1 MTGSKPESSAQVALI
16 VTPQYLPMLGGMER
30 ECALL
35 AEQFSR
41 LGYTPMV
48 ITEQF
53 GTDLPAE
60 QIEDGVKVIR
70 IRSSAHRSVV
80 VQLRVAAA
88 LMKLLLH
95 HRDDVAFAV
104 VRTFTLPALAV
115 GLLKRLRLISF
126 PTLVTAETGGAEDDV
141 VALERRPLA
150 RLSRALVSSNDFL
163 NGLCQANVDH
173 MIEFG
178 YPRQKLTMIPNGID
192 TSPWQTT
199 EAPTSIER
207 FLFLGRLD
215 ASKGIFELIEA
226 FHNLSQQHEAI
237 RLTFAGDGP
246 DRDRLQS
253 MCSELELEASI
264 DFVGR
269 VAYQDLGALFAA
281 HDALVLPSYS
291 EGMPLSVLEAAAH
304 HRVLVASDVGD
315 IRHLFE
321 GRAYIC
327 APRDRQSLEESMQSA
342 IDDPHPRAD
351 YGRIIAAVSIERVA
365 QELILLLRQP

>member
-35 AEQFSR
+35 AEQFLR
-41 LGYTPMV
+41 LGYKPIV

-60 QIEDGVKVIR
+60 QNEDGVKVIR
-70 IRSSAHRSVV
+70 IPSSAERSVV

-115 GLLKRLRLISF
+115 GLLKRLRLVSF
-126 PTLVTAETGGAEDDV
+126 PTLVSAETGGAEDDV

-150 RLSRALVSSNDFL
+150 RMSRTLVSSNDFL

-178 YPRQKLTMIPNGID
+178 YPRQKITMIPNGID

-199 EAPTSIER
+199 DAPASVER

-215 ASKGIFELIEA
+215 SNKGIFELIEA
-226 FHNLSQQHEAI
+226 FHNLRQQHEAI

-246 DRDRLQS
+246 DRDRLQR
-253 MCSELELEASI
+253 MCSELELEASV

-291 EGMPLSVLEAAAH
+291 EGMPLSILEAAAH

-315 IRHLFE
+315 IRRLFE

-351 YGRIIAAVSIERVA
+351 YEEIIAAVSIERVA
-365 QELILLLRQP
+365 QELVSLLHQP

>member
-1 MTGSKPESSAQVALI
+1 VTGSKPESSAEIALI
-16 VTPQYLPMLGGMER
+16 ITPQYLPMLGGMER

-35 AEQFSR
+35 AEQFLR
-41 LGYTPMV
+41 LGYRPIV

-53 GTDLPAE
+53 GTGLPAE
-60 QIEDGVKVIR
+60 QIEDGVEVIR
-70 IRSSAHRSVV
+70 IPSSAERSVV
-80 VQLRVAAA
+80 VQLRAAAA

-115 GLLKRLRLISF
+115 GLLKRLRLVSF
-126 PTLVTAETGGAEDDV
+126 PTLVSAETGGAEDDV

-150 RLSRALVSSNDFL
+150 RLSRTLVSSNDFL

-178 YPRQKLTMIPNGID
+178 YPRQKITMIPNGID

-199 EAPTSIER
+199 DAPASVER

-215 ASKGIFELIEA
+215 SNKGIFELIEA
-226 FHNLSQQHEAI
+226 FHNLRQQHEAI

-246 DRDRLQS
+246 DRDRLQR
-253 MCSELELEASI
+253 MCSELELGAST

-315 IRHLFE
+315 IRRLFE
-321 GRAYIC
+321 GSAYIC

-342 IDDPHPRAD
+342 IDDRNPRAD
-351 YGRIIAAVSIERVA
+351 YEEIIAAVSIELVA
-365 QELILLLRQP
+365 QELLSLLHQP

>member
-1 MTGSKPESSAQVALI
+1 VTGSKPESSAEIALI
-16 VTPQYLPMLGGMER
+16 ITPQYLPMLGGMER

-35 AEQFSR
+35 AEQFLR
-41 LGYTPMV
+41 LGYRPMV

-53 GTDLPAE
+53 GTGLPAE
-60 QIEDGVKVIR
+60 QIEDGVEVIR
-70 IRSSAHRSVV
+70 IPSSAERSVV

-88 LMKLLLH
+88 LMKLLLL

-115 GLLKRLRLISF
+115 GLLKRLRLVSF

-150 RLSRALVSSNDFL
+150 RRSRTLVSSNDFL

-178 YPRQKLTMIPNGID
+178 YPRQKITMIPNGID
-192 TSPWQTT
+192 TSAWQTT
-199 EAPTSIER
+199 EAPTSVER

-226 FHNLSQQHEAI
+226 FHGLSQQQEAI

-246 DRDRLQS
+246 DRDRLQR
-253 MCSELELEASI
+253 MCSELELEASV

-291 EGMPLSVLEAAAH
+291 EGMPLSILEAAAH

-315 IRHLFE
+315 IRRLFE

-351 YGRIIAAVSIERVA
+351 YEEIIAAVSIERVA
-365 QELILLLRQP
+365 QELVSLLHQP